1 MTSGH
6 GFRARAFGTP
16 RNDCRN
22 VCAVRALGRG
32 CRMASLDAV
41 SITILLGAVLVLAGI
56 LSSLIALRF
65 GAPLLLL
72 FLIIGMA
79 AGESGPGGI
88 RFDDVHLAYTVG
100 SIALALILFDGG
112 LRTRLQAFRSVL
124 APAGLLATLGVLVTA
139 ALTAPLAKFGLDVGW
154 TEGLLVGAMV
164 GSTDAA
170 AVFFLIHAG
179 GLRLRP
185 RVAAVLEVESAT
197 NDPFA
202 VFLAIVLVE
211 ILLIGD
217 RPWSA
222 TAAMLAEQGVLGAVV
237 GILGGRAMVLVLN
250 RLGLPQGLHGPF
262 VATAALVI
270 FGIAAAVHGSGFLA
284 AYLAGLIV
292 GNRRTRAHG
301 TVVVFLDAVTWLAQI
316 VMFVLLGLLVEPI
329 RLASSAGP
337 ALLIAAGLTVVAR
350 PAAVFLCLAP
360 FRFSRREKLFVSWVG
375 LRGAVGIFLASI
387 PLLVGMKAA
396 QLYFDVVFVVV
407 LVSLLVQG
415 WTLAPAARRLGVA
428 FTRPDPVAHRV
439 ELDLPGQ
446 MAQELVGY
454 LVEADSPYLRRGI
467 TPFWAKPILVVRDE
481 HVLTAAE
488 AGPVRPGD
496 YVYMLA
502 PPEKAAAL
510 DRFFVDMPPPSS
522 PDPRLLGDFFVS
534 ADATL
539 GALAEIYGLALD
551 PALAATSLADH
562 FAREL
567 GRAPFFH
574 DGDERVEP
582 VGQRRRS
589 RLQDQRRLDLAQEA
603 GPHRRDR
610 AKTRAAS
617 DFGRNEF
624 LAAPRPDDDV
634 GRRRNDFFGRG
645 DTVLGALVRG
655 ARCENVEP

>member
-1 MTSGH
+1 
-6 GFRARAFGTP
+6 
-16 RNDCRN
+16 
-22 VCAVRALGRG
+22 
-32 CRMASLDAV
+32 MASLDAV

-139 ALTAPLAKFGLDVGW
+139 ALTAPLAKFGLGVGW

-222 TAAMLAEQGVLGAVV
+222 IAAMLAEQGVLGAVV

-316 VMFVLLGLLVEPI
+316 VMFVLLGLLVEPV

-337 ALLIAAGLTVVAR
+337 ALLIAAGLTVIAR

-428 FTRPDPVAHRV
+428 FARPDPVAHRV

-454 LVEADSPYLRRGI
+454 LIEADSPYLRRGI
-467 TPFWAKPILVVRDE
+467 TPSWAKPILVVRDE

-496 YVYMLA
+496 YVYLLA

-567 GRAPFFH
+567 GRP
-574 DGDERVEP
+574 
-582 VGQRRRS
+582 
-589 RLQDQRRLDLAQEA
+589 
-603 GPHRRDR
+603 
-610 AKTRAAS
+610 
-617 DFGRNEF
+617 
-624 LAAPRPDDDV
+624 PR
-634 GRRRNDFFGRG
+634 RG
-645 DTVLGALVRG
+645 DVLRLGDVLLIAHKVVAGRVTQVGLQLAEPDTTAKQPATPAGRIKSALRRG
-655 ARCENVEP
+655 VAFVIGRS

>member
-6 GFRARAFGTP
+6 GFRARTFGAP

-79 AGESGPGGI
+79 AGESGTGGI
-88 RFDDVHLAYTVG
+88 RFDDVRAAYMVG

-112 LRTRLQAFRSVL
+112 LRTRLQTFRSVL

-139 ALTAPLAKFGLDVGW
+139 ALTAPLARLGLGIGW
-154 TEGLLVGAMV
+154 TESLLVGAMV

-170 AVFFLIHAG
+170 AVFLLIHAG

-185 RVAAVLEVESAT
+185 RVAATLEVESAT

-211 ILLIGD
+211 ILLVGD
-217 RPWSA
+217 RPWPVIGW
-222 TAAMLAEQGVLGAVV
+222 TLAEQALVGAVV

-250 RLGLPQGLHGPF
+250 RLDLPQGLHAPF
-262 VATAALVI
+262 VATAALVT
-270 FGIAAAVHGSGFLA
+270 FGVAAAVHGSGFLA

-292 GNRRTRAHG
+292 GNRPTRAHR
-301 TVVVFLDAVTWLAQI
+301 TIVVFLDAITWLAQI
-316 VMFVLLGLLVEPI
+316 VMFVLLGLLVDPG
-329 RLASSAGP
+329 RLPSRAAA
-337 ALLIAAGLTVVAR
+337 AL
-350 PAAVFLCLAP
+350 
-360 FRFSRREKLFVSWVG
+360 
-375 LRGAVGIFLASI
+375 
-387 PLLVGMKAA
+387 
-396 QLYFDVVFVVV
+396 
-407 LVSLLVQG
+407 
-415 WTLAPAARRLGVA
+415 RLGVA
-428 FTRPDPVAHRV
+428 FARPDPVAHRV

-454 LVEADSPYLRRGI
+454 AVEADSPYLRRGI
-467 TPFWAKPILVVRDE
+467 TPAWAKPTLVVRDE

-496 YVYMLA
+496 YVYLLA
-502 PPEKAAAL
+502 PPGKAAAL

-551 PALAATSLADH
+551 PAQAGTSLADH

-567 GRAPFFH
+567 GRPTRQ
-574 DGDERVEP
+574 GDVLRLGDVLLIAHKVVAGRLTQVGLQLAEPDTPAKRPAKP
-582 VGQRRRS
+582 VGRLRSALRRGLAFVIGRS
-589 RLQDQRRLDLAQEA
+589 
-603 GPHRRDR
+603 
-610 AKTRAAS
+610 
-617 DFGRNEF
+617 
-624 LAAPRPDDDV
+624 
-634 GRRRNDFFGRG
+634 
-645 DTVLGALVRG
+645 
-655 ARCENVEP
+655 